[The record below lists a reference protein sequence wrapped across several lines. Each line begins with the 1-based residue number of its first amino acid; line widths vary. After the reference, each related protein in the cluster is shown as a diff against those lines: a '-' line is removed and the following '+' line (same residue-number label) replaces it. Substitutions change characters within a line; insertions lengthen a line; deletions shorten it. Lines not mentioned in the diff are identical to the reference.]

1 MSRQREGWCP
11 VLVHPPET
19 LGHADDRSVLLA
31 KLFQVTLRALN
42 DENEDVRLWADK
54 ALQAMGSEKRE
65 LP

>member
-1 MSRQREGWCP
+1 VSREREGWSP

-42 DENEDVRLWADK
+42 DENRL
-54 ALQAMGSEKRE
+54 RE
-65 LP
+65 VGGVDDGELRAGR